1 MSLARFSLKP
11 HLLTLAISLGLALSL
26 SLPLT
31 TSADAPPASQGSY
44 LQTNLVSDIS
54 GMAKFTDPL
63 LKNPWGLAASPT
75 GPFWAADNATGVAT
89 VYNGDG
95 SPFPSSKMPLVV
107 TIPPPQNMPDATAA
121 PTGEVFNG
129 TDSFK
134 VSQNGVTAPA
144 LFIFDTEDGTIS
156 GWNPKVNGTNAILKV
171 DNSPAG
177 AVYKG
182 LAISSTNAGNFIYA
196 TNFSAGVVEEYDKNF
211 QPVRT
216 FTDEQLS
223 TDCPFE
229 GQCFAPFGI
238 RNIDSKLYVTYAL
251 QKPGKHDD
259 MAGPGNGFVDIFDLN
274 GNLLRRF
281 AAGGTLNSPW
291 GLALAPGNFGQF
303 SHDLLV
309 GNFGDGRI
317 NAFNLQSGAFL
328 GQVSDANGNPITID
342 DLWSLSFGN
351 GHLAGPTNTLFFTA
365 GINDEMDGLFG
376 TLTALS

>member
-11 HLLTLAISLGLALSL
+11 HLLTLAITLGLSLAL

-31 TSADAPPASQGSY
+31 ASADGPPASRGGY
-44 LQTNLVSDIS
+44 LETDLVSNIP
-54 GMAKFTDPL
+54 GRAKFTDPNL
-63 LKNPWGLAASPT
+63 RNPWGLASSPT
-75 GPFWAADNATGVAT
+75 GPFWVADNATGVAT
-89 VYNGDG
+89 LYNGEGVKID
-95 SPFPSSKMPLVV
+95 LTV
-107 TIPPPQNMPDATAA
+107 TIPPPKNMPDATAA

-144 LFIFDTEDGTIS
+144 IFIFDTEDGTIS
-156 GWNPKVNGTNAILKV
+156 GWNPRVNGTNAILEV
-171 DNSPAG
+171 DNSQVPDAQNG

-182 LAISSTNAGNFIYA
+182 LALSSTNAGNFIYA
-196 TNFSAGVVEEYDKNF
+196 TNFRAGVVEEYDKNF
-211 QPVRT
+211 QLVRT
-216 FTDEQLS
+216 FTDDQLS
-223 TDCPFE
+223 TDCPLP

-238 RNIDSKLYVTYAL
+238 RNIDSKLYVNYAL

-259 MAGPGNGFVDIFDLN
+259 QAGPGNGFVDIFDLN

-303 SHDLLV
+303 SNALLV

-317 NAFNLQSGAFL
+317 NAFNLQSGGFL
-328 GQVSDANGNPITID
+328 GQLSDAKGNPITID
-342 DLWSLSFGN
+342 DLWSLNFGN
-351 GHLAGPTNTLFFTA
+351 GAQAGPTNTLFFTA
-365 GINDEMDGLFG
+365 GINDEVDGLFG
-376 TLTALS
+376 TITALS